1 MFELYERYRLKT
13 GEVGRAVDIL
23 GRGEACI
30 FEFEGKHWRTVLIPY
45 SGRMSFKE
53 NDGMMNKNKK
63 KDISENG

>member
-30 FEFEGKHWRTVLIPY
+30 FEFEGKALEESVDTV
-45 SGRMSFKE
+45 FWKDVKE
-53 NDGMMNKNKK
+53 KMMH
-63 KDISENG
+63 DE

>member
-30 FEFEGKHWRTVLIPY
+30 FEFEGESI
-45 SGRMSFKE
+45 G
-53 NDGMMNKNKK
+53 GQC
-63 KDISENG
+63 